1 MEFAI
6 DDVKKLQLRKAKL
19 EADQRGAGEDSN
31 IQHRNVGTHSPIT
44 NMANKKQMKR
54 RREDVSEAG
63 KQNEVL
69 KDGATSRDDGANK
82 KQKCDP
88 AGVNP
93 KEAPSEKNSS
103 RNKRKSKSQNWKGK
117 DENDKKS
124 KSSRKV
130 EATSSSKGEM
140 QKLKPQM
147 KQKQLQVEDGHAGQ
161 RKRPKKMLNK
171 GGDVV
176 DKLDKLI
183 EQYRS
188 KFTHKSSNMDGG
200 KQGSKQL
207 RRWFQ
212 S

>member
-31 IQHRNVGTHSPIT
+31 IQHRNAGTHSPNT

-54 RREDVSEAG
+54 RHEDVSEAA

-69 KDGATSRDDGANK
+69 KDGANK

-88 AGVNP
+88 ADVNP
-93 KEAPSEKNSS
+93 KEGPSEKNSA